1 MGKRRG
7 QGEGREDQFGELGGS
22 QDKHQFSGFN
32 SGRGLTGG
40 GSAGGTR
47 KGGDVS
53 YQRQVP
59 KFLQRYSHLLGKTA
73 ADEDEPVVVGG
84 PKGAKPDDEEEDDD
98 QQEDN
103 LEVVSSRWVVYAP
116 CRLQE
121 EGAGRGGGGGKVWGL
136 GGDSTLQ
143 GAPPLQRLEL
153 S

>member
-7 QGEGREDQFGELGGS
+7 QGEGREDQFGEVGGS
-22 QDKHQFSGFN
+22 QDKNQFSGFN

-40 GSAGGTR
+40 GSAGGSR

-84 PKGAKPDDEEEDDD
+84 PKGAKPDEEEEDD

-103 LEVVSSRWVVYAP
+103 LEVVSSRWVGDAP
-116 CRLQE
+116 CGL
-121 EGAGRGGGGGKVWGL
+121 GPAGGGEGGRATV
-136 GGDSTLQ
+136 GGVRGSGTLQ
-143 GAPPLQRLEL
+143 GAPPLQRHKL